1 MNKADSV
8 SSTQLFYIITGA
20 QIGIGIFAL
29 PRLVSAHAHQDAWI
43 AVLIGALL
51 PLLSLF
57 IIVNLGRR
65 MPGSNF
71 VAMNQQLFG
80 RWLGTIMIFI
90 FIIYIVFFESTVI
103 RIFSEITSIY
113 LLPRTPLTV
122 IIFTVVLTAV
132 YIMNK
137 GAQVVARLNA
147 IFFWIMIPLVFLG
160 LSALVHA
167 DYTNLLPVG
176 EANFKAL
183 ARSALSSATSYA
195 GIEVLLVFY
204 FFVQQKE
211 RILKVGLLGL
221 GWTLSLYLL
230 VTVTCL
236 LIFGADFMQM
246 NNWPVLTS
254 FKTISFSLF
263 ERPEIIAL
271 SLWLLVG
278 IRPIMNL
285 GFAAVY
291 SLNEVLQINRE
302 KYFSWAVIAVALP
315 MFILALCP
323 QNLIIALKWSE
334 YAGYLF
340 LLGGLFYPLL
350 MLAVALIRKK
360 EIDHAG

>member
-1 MNKADSV
+1 MNKSDSV

-29 PRLVSAHAHQDAWI
+29 PRLVSAHAQQDAWI

-71 VAMNQQLFG
+71 VTMNQQLFG
-80 RWLGTIMIFI
+80 RWLGTIMIFLFI
-90 FIIYIVFFESTVI
+90 FYIIFFESTVI
-103 RIFSEITSIY
+103 RIFSEITSIF

-204 FFVQQKE
+204 FFIQQKE
-211 RILKVGLLGL
+211 RILKVGLLSL
-221 GWTLSLYLL
+221 GWTVFVYLL
-230 VTVTCL
+230 VTVICL

-246 NNWPVLTS
+246 NNWPVLTA
-254 FKTISFSLF
+254 FKTISFALF

-271 SLWLLVG
+271 ALWLVVG

-291 SLNEVLQINRE
+291 SLNEVLQVNRD
-302 KYFSWAVIAVALP
+302 KYFYLSVIAIALP
-315 MFILALCP
+315 MFILALWP
-323 QNLIIALKWSE
+323 QNLLIAFKWSE

-340 LLGGLFYPLL
+340 FLGGLLYPLL
-350 MLAVALIRKK
+350 MLAIAVIRKK
-360 EIDHAG
+360 EIDNVG